1 MMNELSTELGQLSEK
16 ELQSLISK
24 SKKQIKKLKT
34 KQTSDLNSKDLDVMH
49 VADAVRALAK
59 QKKVSPAVALTAV
72 AKSMRISITASRKP
86 RAEAEI
92 KYRHPNDVN
101 KTWKGF
107 GKRPLWLVDEINS
120 GRELNDFRV

>member
-24 SKKQIKKLKT
+24 SKKQIKKLKV
-34 KQTSDLNSKDLDVMH
+34 KKTSELNSKDVDVML
-49 VADAVRALAK
+49 VADAVRALSK
-59 QKKVSPAVALTAV
+59 QKKVSPSVALTAV

-86 RAEAEI
+86 RIEAEI
-92 KYRHPNDVN
+92 KYQHPDDEN

-107 GKRPLWLVDEINS
+107 GKRPLWLVE
-120 GRELNDFRV
+120 ELNKGQELAIFRV